1 MARVAEE
8 VGIALSETGPSVATV
23 LQFPISQYF
32 EVLRGLVDFTKSRGL
47 GMVYITASV
56 PAGTILSTFEA
67 LDVDTANISFVD
79 SISQMMMSD
88 RDESGKVI
96 YVESPTV
103 LENIILKVAYL
114 MRRAGDKKQLV
125 LVDSINSLSLHNDA
139 KMLSEFLHVLISSLS
154 SKDAYPVMLA
164 TKESMRPEIAEMLA
178 LVCDQVVELS
188 GPE

>member
-1 MARVAEE
+1 MADVAVE
-8 VGIALSETGPSVATV
+8 VGRRLDEVGPSVATV
-23 LQFPISQYF
+23 MQFPISQYF
-32 EVLRGLVDFTKSRGL
+32 EVLRGLVDFTKNRGL

-56 PAGTILSTFEA
+56 PAGTMLSTFEA

-188 GPE
+188 GLE

>member
-1 MARVAEE
+1 MADVAAD
-8 VGIALSETGPSVATV
+8 VGTALAETGPSVATV
-23 LQFPISQYF
+23 LQFPVSQYF
-32 EVLRGLVDFTKSRGL
+32 EVLRGLVDFTRSKGM
-47 GMVYITASV
+47 GMVYITAAV

-67 LDVDTANISFVD
+67 LDVETANISFVD

-125 LVDSINSLSLHNDA
+125 LVDSINSLALHNDA

-154 SKDAYPVMLA
+154 PKEAYPVVLA

-178 LVCDQVVELS
+178 LVCDQVVELN
-188 GPE
+188 GLE

>member
-1 MARVAEE
+1 
-8 VGIALSETGPSVATV
+8 
-23 LQFPISQYF
+23 
-32 EVLRGLVDFTKSRGL
+32 
-47 GMVYITASV
+47 
-56 PAGTILSTFEA
+56 
-67 LDVDTANISFVD
+67 
-79 SISQMMMSD
+79 MMSE
-88 RDESGKVI
+88 RDDSGKVI

-125 LVDSINSLSLHNDA
+125 LVDSINSLALHNDA

-154 SKDAYPVMLA
+154 PKEAYPVVLA